1 MIESVAKVI
10 VIPVLWFYGCPLD
23 EASIAGAH
31 ANISYLAL
39 DKKDRPASWIT
50 HPPAYKE

>member
-23 EASIAGAH
+23 EESIAEAQAG
-31 ANISYLAL
+31 ISYLAL
-39 DKKDRPASWIT
+39 DEKDRPVSWVT
-50 HPPAYKE
+50 HPPAYEE